1 MNLDP
6 EPTIEVLDASSVPRD
21 PISLFK
27 QWFEDAI
34 SARPGDWFDPTAM
47 TLATA
52 TRNGIPSA
60 RIVLL
65 KHYDGLGFIFYTNYA
80 SRKGMDISENPHTAL
95 AFHWPMLKRQVRIS
109 GVAAKVSRDESIR
122 YFHSRPRGSQL
133 GATAADQSKVVAD
146 RYVLDDRLAELDAKF
161 AGGPIP
167 LPPDWGGYRVMPREI
182 EFWLNRP
189 NRLHDR
195 IRYTRQDDDR
205 WLIERLAP

>member
-6 EPTIEVLDASSVPRD
+6 EPTIEVLDVSSVPRD

-27 QWFEDAI
+27 RWFEDAI
-34 SARPGDWFDPTAM
+34 STRPGDWFDPTAM

-52 TRNGIPSA
+52 TRNGTPSA

-65 KHYDGLGFIFYTNYA
+65 KHYDGQGFVFYTNYA

-95 AFHWPMLKRQVRIS
+95 VFHWPVLKRQVRIS
-109 GVAAKVSRDESIR
+109 GVAAKVSRDESVR

-133 GATAADQSKVVAD
+133 GAAAADQSKVVAD
-146 RYVLDDRLAELDAKF
+146 RCVLDDRLAELDAKF

-167 LPPDWGGYRVMPREI
+167 LPPDWGGYRVMPQEI

-195 IRYTRQDDDR
+195 LRYTRQDDDR